1 MFDDVPSAMPVNLDG
16 EEFFHEEFESS
27 SPFGAEQGEVL
38 QHDSAM
44 QLLFGAEADMQFLA
58 VILVAF

>member
-16 EEFFHEEFESS
+16 EESFHEEFESS